1 MAYSLQQF
9 LVTIHGSVPIFP
21 PDRFLASAR
30 NSEYSNDLVFTLVLI
45 TAKLTSFK
53 FASRDFDLDS
63 RIDLML
69 SSGSVEQDMC
79 DDSQSLD
86 QFRKACLLAFYEFH
100 QFPGQQA
107 WMRVGRLTRL
117 AYWRGLDRLDGPR
130 HFQAQSLGWGGASE
144 DQLEE
149 WRLVWWFIFRL
160 DAYVNLSSG
169 TPYLID
175 ERCVR
180 TRLLG
185 GQQLPGGHPEQQ
197 APPQPDLF
205 LPSRPNDLW
214 RLVSAVTSGPPGAL
228 LPNLHVITSTAT
240 RQVGRALQLHMMML
254 MPTHDIPPSLAEA
267 EGCITALRLSLPANY
282 LNPTRNAFL
291 GESHDDHNARL
302 VTVLHLFVCRLL
314 LAIIKCASLDQG
326 DDVWLSNWQKVLAA
340 CQDIASMA
348 EQWNSTFSL
357 SVDPAVC
364 IIVFTALIFID
375 LQSKFAG
382 VGANN
387 PTLHASLEH
396 CEVILLLLL
405 EQFAGVWTLPRLL
418 IRESAP
424 KPDATNVS
432 TKD

>member
-1 MAYSLQQF
+1 M
-9 LVTIHGSVPIFP
+9 
-21 PDRFLASAR
+21 
-30 NSEYSNDLVFTLVLI
+30 VLI
-45 TAKLTSFK
+45 TAKLTSFT
-53 FASRDFDLDS
+53 FASPGFDIDS

-69 SSGSVEQDMC
+69 GSGSLEQDMC

-100 QFPGQQA
+100 QYPGQQA
-107 WMRVGRLTRL
+107 WMRIGRLTRL

-130 HFQAQSLGWGGASE
+130 LFQAQSLGWGGASE
-144 DQLEE
+144 EQLEE

-169 TPYLID
+169 TPYLVD

-185 GQQLPGGHPEQQ
+185 AQQMHVHQEGQQGTAQS
-197 APPQPDLF
+197 DLY

-228 LPNLHVITSTAT
+228 LPNLHIITSTAT
-240 RQVGRALQLHMMML
+240 RQVGRALQLHMMMM
-254 MPTHDIPPSLAEA
+254 MPSSEITPSFAEA

-291 GESHDDHNARL
+291 GESRDDHHARL

-314 LAIIKCASLDQG
+314 LAIISCAPLEQEDG
-326 DDVWLSNWQKVLAA
+326 AWLLNWQKVLEA

-348 EQWNSTFSL
+348 EQWNSSFSL

-364 IIVFTALIFID
+364 IIVFTALIFVD
-375 LQSKFAG
+375 LHKKFAG
-382 VGANN
+382 VQANN
-387 PTLHASLEH
+387 AALHANLEH

-418 IRESAP
+418 IR
-424 KPDATNVS
+424 KYS
-432 TKD
+432 TETRDNSIFRG